1 MRCKRNLYFVIEVN
15 KLLTKFVR
23 TTVTQGDVDI
33 RYKPSLV
40 INFRCQKSNSGSLK
54 ILLPAGVLK
63 TIAAS
68 QIRKSTWLR
77 RKSIKTWL
85 NPPFSAELASSV
97 HFFTNEAKTEY
108 TFYLKFDF
116 LLFYSLVLFRIGAV
130 NRLMQVLIFVLE
142 S

>member
-54 ILLPAGVLK
+54 ILSPAGVLK
-63 TIAAS
+63 TIAAR
-68 QIRKSTWLR
+68 QIRKST
-77 RKSIKTWL
+77 
-85 NPPFSAELASSV
+85 
-97 HFFTNEAKTEY
+97 
-108 TFYLKFDF
+108 
-116 LLFYSLVLFRIGAV
+116 
-130 NRLMQVLIFVLE
+130 
-142 S
+142 